1 MDETRS
7 EIARLSELGHIE
19 YARER
24 QSAAKRLGVNLG
36 ALDAAVDEA
45 RAKQR
50 KNDGETT
57 TAFLSDPVPWPEPV
71 EGEQLITEICSIIKR
86 HMVLSEHASIAMR
99 VARCLHASLRSP
111 VRPAV
116 KSGTSTG
123 AEVGRGRRCRR
134 LR

>member
-71 EGEQLITEICSIIKR
+71 EGEQLITEILQHYKAPHGAFRACVDR
-86 HMVLSEHASIAMR
+86 HR
-99 VARCLHASLRSP
+99 VACCLHALPRC
-111 VRPAV
+111 
-116 KSGTSTG
+116 GSTL
-123 AEVGRGRRCRR
+123 ANPNC
-134 LR
+134 